1 MVRHIML
8 KLRVLNLR
16 IVLPI
21 LGLPEIEH
29 CIFFIVDLIPFVV
42 VSDIAGKFLSKAS
55 ANYIFFFFSLCKI
68 LINIDFIMLEYD
80 ALAF

>member
-29 CIFFIVDLIPFVV
+29 CIFHRGLDPFL
-42 VSDIAGKFLSKAS
+42 LSLAILLESFKQS
-55 ANYIFFFFSLCKI
+55 KCQLYIFLFSLCKI